1 MRRIAAL
8 PPSGR
13 GPGFR
18 CYRPPVQ
25 QLLDAVVTFPGAMY
39 TVLLGVVTLYW
50 ISMLLG
56 AVDLDLLGGAEHG
69 GTEAAAE
76 GALDGHGAGDG
87 HLDHGGDIDHG
98 GDVDHGEAEVGEAE
112 HGDADHG
119 DDGVLS
125 SLGALGLRKLPMTVS
140 VSLLVIWGWLVSVL
154 GALTL
159 AEPASRYLSPGVFR
173 ALLFAVAALSSLKL
187 ASVSARPIAPL
198 FVANKASRREHLVGK
213 LAEVST
219 GRLDARFG
227 QVLVSD
233 GGAGLLIDAR
243 HEGGDALKRGD
254 RVIVTSW
261 EPERGLVL
269 VEPID
274 RVTALRVEGGAPS
287 VAESGEPEA
296 KSGDAAVKRVI
307 R

>member
-1 MRRIAAL
+1 MRQFAAL
-8 PPSGR
+8 PRSGR
-13 GPGFR
+13 GARFR
-18 CYRPPVQ
+18 CYRPAVQ

-39 TVLLGVVTLYW
+39 SVLLGVVTLYW

-69 GTEAAAE
+69 GGEGAAE
-76 GALDGHGAGDG
+76 GALHGHGAADG
-87 HLDHGGDIDHG
+87 HAGHG
-98 GDVDHGEAEVGEAE
+98 GDVDAGGEVEPGEAE
-112 HGDADHG
+112 HGDVEHG

-125 SLGALGLRKLPMTVS
+125 ALGALGLRQLPVTVS

-159 AEPASRYLSPGVFR
+159 AEPASRYLPSGVFR
-173 ALLFAVAALSSLKL
+173 ALLFVAAALTSLKL
-187 ASVSARPIAPL
+187 ASLSARPIAPL

-243 HEGGDALKRGD
+243 HEGGEALKRGD

-274 RVTALRVEGGAPS
+274 RVTALRVEGGAQP

-296 KSGDAAVKRVI
+296 KSGDDAVKRVI

>member
-1 MRRIAAL
+1 
-8 PPSGR
+8 
-13 GPGFR
+13 
-18 CYRPPVQ
+18 VQ

-50 ISMLLG
+50 ISMLVG

-112 HGDADHG
+112 HGGADHG

-125 SLGALGLRKLPMTVS
+125 ALGALGLRKLPMTVS

-159 AEPASRYLSPGVFR
+159 AEPASRYLPSGVFR
-173 ALLFAVAALSSLKL
+173 GLLFVVAALS
-187 ASVSARPIAPL
+187 
-198 FVANKASRREHLVGK
+198 
-213 LAEVST
+213 LAEAGEPV
-219 GRLDARFG
+219 
-227 QVLVSD
+227 
-233 GGAGLLIDAR
+233 GAAHR
-243 HEGGDALKRGD
+243 A
-254 RVIVTSW
+254 
-261 EPERGLVL
+261 
-269 VEPID
+269 
-274 RVTALRVEGGAPS
+274 ALRGQQGLAAGAPRGQARGGVHRPRS
-287 VAESGEPEA
+287 TRASGRCWCTT
-296 KSGDAAVKRVI
+296 AARGCCST
-307 R
+307 RATRAATP